1 MLTSNKIVWSK
12 KINLFI
18 FVYVPEV
25 MSLAKRPGSVYMHQ
39 HGLSRGGLNNGP
51 IFGFSVAPRSID
63 RHNINLRQQY
73 PSLLKQKIE
82 LSVKVQLSM

>member
-12 KINLFI
+12 KLICL
-18 FVYVPEV
+18 
-25 MSLAKRPGSVYMHQ
+25 SLSRSQKSCPLQKDLGLYMHQ
-39 HGLSRGGLNNGP
+39 HGLSRAGLNNGP

-82 LSVKVQLSM
+82 LSVKVQ